1 MEEPRQSPV
10 ALSDREVSFEERS
23 AVKRLGLI
31 ALATDLTSERDFSR
45 LVPADRAA
53 VHTTRVA
60 YDNPTTPDNLRKMA
74 PNLTAATDL
83 LLPGEML
90 AAICYSCT
98 AASVVIG
105 DEAVT
110 LAIQAARPGVPVVT
124 PTAAARL
131 AFAAMGIARIAIL
144 TPYLVETSRSMAA
157 YFIHHGIA
165 VTRLDCFGLEDDRDM
180 ARVCRQDIVGAA
192 CQIDSRQ
199 AEGLFISCTALPALG
214 AIAEI
219 EARTAKPVVTS
230 NQASIWAML
239 RHAGLDHVPPGYGR
253 LFDFDLPSR
262 DRGVAA

>member
-1 MEEPRQSPV
+1 MEEHKQPTV
-10 ALSDREVSFEERS
+10 ALADRAVRFEEGS
-23 AVKRLGLI
+23 AIKRLGLI
-31 ALATDLTSERDFSR
+31 ALATDLTSERDFAR
-45 LVPADRAA
+45 LVPSDRAA

-74 PNLTAATDL
+74 PNLTAAADL
-83 LLPGEML
+83 LVPGEAL

-105 DEAVT
+105 DEAVAA
-110 LAIQAARPGVPVVT
+110 AIHAARPDVPVVT

-131 AFAAMGIARIAIL
+131 AFAAMGIGRVAIV
-144 TPYLVETSRSMAA
+144 TPYLVETSRPMAD
-157 YFIHHGIA
+157 YFIRHGIT

-180 ARVCRQDIVGAA
+180 ARVCRESIIEAA
-192 CQIDSRQ
+192 CRIGSAQ

-219 EARTAKPVVTS
+219 EARTEKPVVTS

-239 RHAGLDHVPPGYGR
+239 RRAGLDDAPKGFGR

-262 DRGVAA
+262 HLGLVA